1 MGWIPE
7 LRGARSVSAAM
18 AMGLLVPSSSAPYC
32 LSSPVAT
39 ISEQSSWVP
48 VQLGVRKS
56 RRLFHLCCVQA
67 HTQRTLGFV
76 SSGFW
81 SSGGW
86 DPEQRKLAVA
96 MVKTSAAPIE
106 LQASALPE
114 AQAVAPH
121 EEGIK
126 PVKMKIYKLSELNAD
141 QVQDLRNRPRI
152 DFSSIFE
159 TVNPLPV
166 FHIQAAQL
174 RVYPG
179 SLFLSCYCILG

>member
-1 MGWIPE
+1 
-7 LRGARSVSAAM
+7 
-18 AMGLLVPSSSAPYC
+18 
-32 LSSPVAT
+32 
-39 ISEQSSWVP
+39 
-48 VQLGVRKS
+48 
-56 RRLFHLCCVQA
+56 
-67 HTQRTLGFV
+67 
-76 SSGFW
+76 
-81 SSGGW
+81 
-86 DPEQRKLAVA
+86 
-96 MVKTSAAPIE
+96 MVFAAPIV

-114 AQAVAPH
+114 AQAVGQLSLSNSHLLGARTECRLLNFEPGLNSNCYALRGQNADIVCHEFAAPH

>member
-1 MGWIPE
+1 
-7 LRGARSVSAAM
+7 
-18 AMGLLVPSSSAPYC
+18 
-32 LSSPVAT
+32 
-39 ISEQSSWVP
+39 
-48 VQLGVRKS
+48 
-56 RRLFHLCCVQA
+56 
-67 HTQRTLGFV
+67 
-76 SSGFW
+76 
-81 SSGGW
+81 
-86 DPEQRKLAVA
+86 
-96 MVKTSAAPIE
+96 MVFAAPIV

-114 AQAVAPH
+114 AQAVGQLSLSNSRLLGARTECRLLNFEPGLNSNCYALRGQNADIVCHEFAAPP

-179 SLFLSCYCILG
+179 SLFLYAIVSLGESSHSCIHMKLIHKCYCENCDCCFLGGRLPL